1 MLKTLERNILQ
12 VKMQVIC
19 SRNTNDET
27 PTTKL
32 NLRVHGGP
40 RFFFKVHICGRSLNA
55 EMHLEKICCHETPFF
70 YLQENRKISIFQQCN
85 QFYLPD
91 TVFYLII

>member
-32 NLRVHGGP
+32 NLRVHGGQVL
-40 RFFFKVHICGRSLNA
+40 F
-55 EMHLEKICCHETPFF
+55 
-70 YLQENRKISIFQQCN
+70 
-85 QFYLPD
+85 
-91 TVFYLII
+91 